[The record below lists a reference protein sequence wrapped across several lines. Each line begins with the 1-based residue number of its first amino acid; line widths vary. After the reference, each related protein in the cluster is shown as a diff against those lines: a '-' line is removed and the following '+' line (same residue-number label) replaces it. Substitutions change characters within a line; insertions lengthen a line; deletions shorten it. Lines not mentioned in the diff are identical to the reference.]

1 MAEKTEGS
9 FAYSI
14 LDSNNTLWLVRGD
27 SPLSLIHI
35 PRYKLYVYAST
46 DEILYKALVETKLF
60 DEIKQG
66 RFEEIQ
72 NNSGDILNILS
83 DGTIVHDKFKY
94 TDYSFFKCNWWD
106 YDIGNNKTYIE
117 DLKSVASYQGYSPE
131 DVDELLNNGFTPE
144 EVEEY
149 LYCCG

>member
-1 MAEKTEGS
+1 MAENTEGS

-14 LDSNNTLWLVRGD
+14 LDSNNTLWLIRGD

-72 NNSGDILNILS
+72 INS
-83 DGTIVHDKFKY
+83 
-94 TDYSFFKCNWWD
+94 
-106 YDIGNNKTYIE
+106 
-117 DLKSVASYQGYSPE
+117 
-131 DVDELLNNGFTPE
+131 
-144 EVEEY
+144 
-149 LYCCG
+149 